1 LSSANGVAIDW
12 TGWNHGA
19 EGEASDP
26 KVQIQ
31 LTVTDETGTP
41 IDSIGIG
48 ETALL
53 NVAARDIRP
62 ATDLSGVFAA
72 YTDLRYDADFV
83 TPRISSSFPF
93 GFDLRFSADY
103 PNGKSGN
110 ARTLG
115 LLDEVGA
122 FQAGYTPLGPDPR
135 TVVRIPFDARSI
147 TPVDDVLTGIM
158 EDSPE
163 TVLDVL
169 ANDRI
174 QTGTARFSGRPADI
188 RPEHATLLF
197 SPPEFI
203 PDSAIEFIDAQLHIS
218 AAGHDVITST
228 GQPDA
233 GGSVRISADGNQLL
247 YTPAKDFHGDETF
260 TYTVVSG
267 EVARVTV
274 RVEPTNDV
282 PTAVPDAYVVQR
294 NQTLDVFA
302 ATGLLANDS
311 DIDGDPLS
319 VSQYTQPAHGVLV
332 LESDGSFRY
341 APPVDYRGAD
351 TFTYVITDGQSES
364 QPAAVTLDV
373 GPPKIG
379 IRLEVVDGDGHGG
392 GEWTEGSNLWLRA
405 WVRDMR
411 DASYPARGVAA
422 AYLDIA
428 FDPEVVGPI
437 QDASWPLGFQALFG
451 SGFQDP
457 GSGNATLAGL
467 IDEIGSYRPM
477 GDPTGPGSQL
487 LLEMPF
493 ATTGPHAADDDF
505 QVNYQSRLNAL
516 DLLANDRLLT
526 WPVAFAAR
534 SADKTPDS
542 DVRLV
547 QPPGPV
553 SPEDIQYTGMEL
565 SLHNRQDLI
574 ITAVSD
580 PDHGGSVS
588 ISADGQ
594 HVNYAPARGFEGA
607 ETFAYTFTD
616 GKGNTATAQVTL
628 HIVPSWHNL
637 RSPLDVNDDGHI
649 SPIDALIV
657 INDLNQNHSRL
668 LDEPPTGAPFLDV
681 DDDHYVRPL
690 DALLVINGLNQ
701 HGEGEAEAND
711 LAPRPGSLVHRV
723 PHAVWADTWSTRRGR
738 PSIDANRGAAFAVTV
753 LDNSSQ
759 ISSGWSFWLFAMPV
773 PLFTRRVNWLDLRHL
788 ASPRD
793 GLDLL
798 QQVAEL
804 LAASRVWVA

>member
-1 LSSANGVAIDW
+1 LSSATGAAINW
-12 TGWNHGA
+12 TGWNRGA

-53 NVAARDIRP
+53 NVVAQDIRP

-72 YTDLRYDADFV
+72 YLDLRYDVDFI
-83 TPRISSSFPF
+83 TPRISRSFPF
-93 GFDLRFSADY
+93 GFDLRFSDDY
-103 PNGKSGN
+103 PNGKSGS
-110 ARTLG
+110 ATTLG

-135 TVVRIPFDARSI
+135 TVVQIPFDARAI

-158 EDSPE
+158 EDSSE
-163 TVLDVL
+163 AVLDVL

-174 QTGTARFSGRPADI
+174 QTGTASFSGRPADI

-197 SPPEFI
+197 SPPEFL
-203 PDSAIEFIDAQLHIS
+203 PDSAIEFIDAQLLIS
-218 AAGHDVITST
+218 ATGHDVITST
-228 GQPDA
+228 GQPDE
-233 GGSVRISADGNQLL
+233 GGTVRISADGNQLL
-247 YTPAKDFHGDETF
+247 YTPAKNFHGDETF

-282 PTAVPDAYVVQR
+282 PTAVADAYVVQR
-294 NQTLDVFA
+294 NQTLDVLA
-302 ATGLLANDS
+302 TTGLLANDS

-319 VSQYTQPAHGVLV
+319 VSQHTQPANGVLV

-341 APPVDYRGAD
+341 TPRVDYRGAD

-373 GPPKIG
+373 GPPKIE
-379 IRLEVVDGDGHGG
+379 IRLEVVDGDGHGSAD
-392 GEWTEGSNLWLRA
+392 WTEGSNLWLRI

-411 DASYPARGVAA
+411 DASFPARGVAA
-422 AYLDIA
+422 AYLDVA

-451 SGFQDP
+451 PGFQDP
-457 GSGNATLAGL
+457 GSGDATLAGL

-505 QVNYQSRLNAL
+505 LVNYQSRVNAL

-553 SPEDIQYTGMEL
+553 SPEDIQYTGVEI
-565 SLHNRQDLI
+565 SVHNPRDLA
-574 ITAVSD
+574 ITAVGG

-588 ISADGQ
+588 IAADGQ
-594 HVNYAPARGFEGA
+594 HVNYAPAPGFAGD
-607 ETFAYTFTD
+607 ETFTYTFTD
-616 GKGNTATAQVTL
+616 GNGDTATAQVTL
-628 HIVPSWHNL
+628 QIVPSWHNL
-637 RSPLDVNDDGHI
+637 RNPLDVNDDGHI

-668 LDEPPTGAPFLDV
+668 LDEPPAGAPFLDV
-681 DDDHYVRPL
+681 DDDHFVRPL
-690 DALLVINGLNQ
+690 DALLVINALNQ
-701 HGEGEAEAND
+701 HGEGEAEANY
-711 LAPRPGSLVHRV
+711 LAPRPDALVHRV
-723 PHAVWADTWSTRRGR
+723 PNAVWAYTRSNRRGR
-738 PSIDANRGAAFAVTV
+738 RSIDANRDAAFAVTV

-773 PLFTRRVNWLDLRHL
+773 HPLTRPVSWLDLRRVVP
-788 ASPRD
+788 PRA

-798 QQVAEL
+798 QQVSEL
-804 LAASRVWVA
+804 LTASRVWVA